1 MYVDDYGLTALMIC
15 VFSNMT
21 PEQAFRKLENKPYK
35 YTMLSD
41 EDALDMVKM
50 KENGMTYKS
59 IGECYGIS
67 ESAAYRRIERLKKN
81 RVV

>member
-1 MYVDDYGLTALMIC
+1 MYVDDYGFTALMIC

-21 PEQAFRKLENKPYK
+21 PEQAFRKLENKSYK
-35 YTMLSD
+35 NTMLSD
-41 EDALDMVKM
+41 EDALDMMKM
-50 KENGMTYKS
+50 KENGMTYKA

-67 ESAAYRRIERLKKN
+67 ESAAFRRMERFKEK